1 MTRRWG
7 RNDDPDAA
15 VRRILEAADKA
26 FVELGVAR
34 AGMGEVARFAGCSR
48 GTLYRYFATR
58 DALHRAYVRH
68 KAVAI
73 HGRAAQAAAGL
84 ADPRARLVEYVLAAV
99 RAVRDDPAASAWF
112 VTDVSGLAARY
123 SRSIDAIGSFA
134 AGIAPDLPDA
144 PAADDERALR
154 LRWLVRVI
162 VSLLADPEPREA
174 DERALVE
181 RFAVPAVLDAPA

>member
-7 RNDDPDAA
+7 RNDDPAAA
-15 VRRILEAADKA
+15 VRRILEAADEA
-26 FVELGVAR
+26 FAELGVAR

-48 GTLYRYFATR
+48 GTLYRYFPTR

-68 KAVAI
+68 KAGEI
-73 HGRAAQAAAGL
+73 HRRAADAAASM
-84 ADPRARLVEYVLAAV
+84 ADPQERLVEYVLACV
-99 RAVRDDPAASAWF
+99 RAVREDPATSAWF

-123 SRSIDAIGSFA
+123 SRSIDVIGSLT
-134 AGIAPDLPDA
+134 AGLAPELSRA
-144 PAADDERALR
+144 RTGEEERFLR

-162 VSLLADPEPREA
+162 VSLLADPEPSGS

-181 RFAVPAVLDAPA
+181 RFAVPAVLDSPS

>member
-1 MTRRWG
+1 MTARRWG

-48 GTLYRYFATR
+48 GTLYRYFASR

-68 KAVAI
+68 KAASI
-73 HGRAAQAAAGL
+73 HRLAAQAAAGIG
-84 ADPRARLVEYVLAAV
+84 DPRVRLVEYVLAAV
-99 RAVRDDPAASAWF
+99 RAVRNDPAAAAWF

-123 SRSIDAIGSFA
+123 SRSIDAIESFA
-134 AGIAPDLPDA
+134 AGIAPDFPGALG
-144 PAADDERALR
+144 ADGDRTLR

-181 RFAVPAVLDAPA
+181 RFAIPAYLGEA